1 MGGNVTRKAARAS
14 DSGFTLIEVM
24 MALAILGIGLLSI
37 AVAQITAIKVASK
50 SKNLQQAMFLAREQ
64 LDDLDALPPGS
75 AILQTAA
82 TTPDPANPIQVG
94 NDPMDGTRFDRQL
107 VVVPNSPSTNL
118 AQVTVTV
125 VWANPGVTGTG
136 LNGTSQVSLTGIK
149 RMN

>member
-1 MGGNVTRKAARAS
+1 MRGPVIRSNSRAS

-24 MALAILGIGLLSI
+24 MALAILGVGLLSI

-75 AILQTAA
+75 AVLQTAA
-82 TTPDPANPIQVG
+82 TTPDPLNPIQVG
-94 NDPMDGTRFDRQL
+94 SDPMDGTRFNRQM

-125 VWANPGVTGTG
+125 VWANSG
-136 LNGTSQVSLTGIK
+136 LSGNNQVSLTGIK